1 MVPFAHSLPILVKQ
15 KIFALKSDFPYPQ
28 TAASLTIAFDKVHPL
43 GKLLEA

>member
-1 MVPFAHSLPILVKQ
+1 MVLFAQSLPILVKQ

-28 TAASLTIAFDKVHPL
+28 TAAPLTIAFDKVYSL